1 MRKDA
6 NRAIETHDI
15 CQRRFPVPGSEL
27 GETTAIPYA
36 GAYDVDMSGGRQSEY
51 CLGRG
56 DNRSNMSRIV
66 EGQEEALNPAKNPTR
81 YCPQQ
86 PEWMQEAASTVP
98 SSTRR
103 KRK

>member
-6 NRAIETHDI
+6 NRAIETHNLS
-15 CQRRFPVPGSEL
+15 QRRFPMPGTEL
-27 GETTAIPYA
+27 GETTAIPYD

-56 DNRSNMSRIV
+56 DSYSCDSRVV
-66 EGQEEALNPAKNPTR
+66 EGREESLKPAKNPTR
-81 YCPQQ
+81 YKP
-86 PEWMQEAASTVP
+86 PEPDWMKTNAASVP
-98 SSTRR
+98 MVTRR